1 MAMRVTAVLC
11 LSVVLMIM
19 AMPSL
24 YAAESIDPD
33 VLALRESAWR
43 AWFAGDEA
51 ALRSMLPQDFLA
63 ISAGASEISDLENTI
78 KSSLAFKEAGG
89 KLVSLSFPETRAQQ
103 LGETVVLYGSYDAV
117 IVSGGSQ
124 KAMRGRLTE
133 VFVKRDGRWVHPGW
147 HLDAR

>member
-1 MAMRVTAVLC
+1 MERRATGIRC

-19 AMPSL
+19 TMPFL
-24 YAAESIDPD
+24 YGAEPIDAD

-51 ALRSMLPQDFLA
+51 ALRAMLPQDFLA
-63 ISAGASEISDLENTI
+63 ISAGASEISTLEKTI
-78 KSSLAFKEAGG
+78 KSSLSFKEAGG

-103 LGETVVLYGSYDAV
+103 FGETIVLYGSYEAV

-124 KAMRGRLTE
+124 KEMRGRLTE